1 MTVEVK
7 DKDIKKDES
16 DDSNSEKDSKAPTT
30 EFDTVEAAM
39 AEVERLRIVNKE
51 VIDSRSDAKS
61 KLKAIEEEADK
72 VKQQELTDQ
81 GKFKD
86 LLEAEQLKTAGLES
100 TIRDNAI
107 NSALLVALEEAGV
120 SSNKTAMKLISLE
133 DIVVENGTVD
143 SKSVVDAIATLKTE
157 HEILFTTVKK
167 APTPKKADEEEPSV
181 GFEAEMTKAV
191 NSGSATRATLDTIR
205 AKYNRL

>member
-1 MTVEVK
+1 MTVKEN
-7 DKDIKKDES
+7 DKDKKDES
-16 DDSNSEKDSKAPTT
+16 DDSNSEKDSITPKI
-30 EFDTVEAAM
+30 EFASVEEAM

-72 VKQQELTDQ
+72 VQQKELEDQ
-81 GKFKD
+81 GKYKD
-86 LLEAEQLKTAGLES
+86 LLAVEVAKREGLET
-100 TIRDNAI
+100 TIRNNTVD
-107 NSALLVALEEAGV
+107 SALRAALEEAGV
-120 SSNKTAMKLISLE
+120 ASSKTAMKLIARS
-133 DIVVENGTVD
+133 DIVVNDGIVD

-157 HEILFTTVKK
+157 HEILFSKVTK

-181 GFEAEMTKAV
+181 GFEAEMTKAT
-191 NSGSATRATLDTIR
+191 NSGTATRATLDKIR